1 MSHSSSVCT
10 PTALVD
16 ISFHTALRPYYTV
29 VPEADTCFVTPTN
42 NMDPDYIHF
51 LPSSVTL
58 LDSGCLIHVY
68 QISGPLKINSEGKK
82 TVEGKD
88 K

>member
-1 MSHSSSVCT
+1 M
-10 PTALVD
+10 
-16 ISFHTALRPYYTV
+16 V

-42 NMDPDYIHF
+42 NVDLDYIHF

-58 LDSGCLIHVY
+58 YIGCLIHVY
-68 QISGPLKINSEGKK
+68 QISDPLKINSEGKK